1 MGIEALAN
9 RLNKKLYRRKQR
21 AMVKKWW
28 DDDGDCRFREAG
40 AGGSNPLT
48 PTKLP

>member
-1 MGIEALAN
+1 MGFEALAN

-28 DDDGDCRFREAG
+28 DGDACIAADTRE
-40 AGGSNPLT
+40 LY
-48 PTKLP
+48 